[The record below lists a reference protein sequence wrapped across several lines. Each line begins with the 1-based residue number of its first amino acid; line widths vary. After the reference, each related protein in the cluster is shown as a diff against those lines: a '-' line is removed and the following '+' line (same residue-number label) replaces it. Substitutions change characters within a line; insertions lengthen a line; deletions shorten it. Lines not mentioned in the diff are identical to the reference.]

1 MSIVVGTLTPIS
13 GQAKSH
19 RTAMI
24 PNALTGSF
32 ATQNTNNNE
41 FKLSGLGKGR
51 LSIAVDNP
59 ANQVLV
65 VVVYGMHTVD
75 GVVGDAGVFQIGT
88 WTVPLADK
96 SYQTVND
103 PFPFYLVRLTHSLTP
118 TDTPAKTVTL
128 YVTPSAF

>member
-1 MSIVVGTLTPIS
+1 MAIVVGSLAPIS

-19 RTAMI
+19 RTATI

-41 FKLSGLGKGR
+41 FKLSALGKGR
-51 LSIAVDNP
+51 LAIAVDNAP
-59 ANQVLV
+59 NKSLV
-65 VVVYGMHTVD
+65 VVVYGMHAI
-75 GVVGDAGVFQIGT
+75 GAAVGDAGVFQIGT
-88 WTVPLADK
+88 WTVPPADK

-103 PFPFYLVRLTHSLTP
+103 PFPFYLIRLTHSDTP
-118 TDTPAKTVTL
+118 TDSPAKTVTL